1 MTLVDGIFGKDS
13 EDLAILPDGGR
24 SRNLTLTRV
33 LIVLFLIGGVAG
45 HLIAQTPSQPELAF
59 DDAALR
65 QQITQIYPTALP
77 EMPQPWFNPPD
88 AAKVALGEALF
99 FDPNLSRCGTLA
111 CASCHRPEHGF
122 ASAYQVPPGCDG
134 VRGRRRAPALYNVA
148 YQGHYFWDGR
158 VQSLEQQALWP
169 VATPA
174 EMGNVWDVVLTYL
187 NTGRHIPTGKEYPQA
202 HAFYAEYFAEVFN
215 GDITPITVSH
225 ALAAYERTI
234 LTRDAAFDRWLA
246 GDDAS
251 LTPVQKRGAE
261 RFFGRANCAVC
272 HPPPLFTDD
281 KFHNISIPQ
290 AGFETPHLFPA
301 NATVRTAAE
310 AQGWPVPL
318 DVDLGRQEVPPLQS
332 SWSDLGAFKTPTLRN
347 VALHGPYMHN
357 GALATL
363 ADVMQHYENLAAG
376 ERQPLVGKLA
386 FYVRYGKAHFGVRGG
401 GEADDAE
408 VMVAFMQA
416 LTGTQRAA
424 KPEGVQPPRL
434 GQGRA
439 VEERQ

>member
-1 MTLVDGIFGKDS
+1 MEQKHGLCHPTEACRTGLMIRMLV
-13 EDLAILPDGGR
+13 
-24 SRNLTLTRV
+24 V
-33 LIVLFLIGGVAG
+33 LLLVGGVAV
-45 HLIAQTPSQPELAF
+45 HLRAQTPSPPGLTF
-59 DDAALR
+59 DAVLR
-65 QQITQIYPTALP
+65 QQITQLYPAQLP
-77 EMPQPWFNPPD
+77 EVPPPWFNPLN
-88 AAKVALGEALF
+88 AVKTALGEALF

-111 CASCHRPEHGF
+111 CASCHHPEHGF
-122 ASAYQVPPGCDG
+122 ASPYQVPPGCDG
-134 VRGRRRAPALYNVA
+134 VRGRRRAPTLYNVA

-158 VQSLEQQALWP
+158 VQSLEQQALLP
-169 VATPA
+169 VVTPA
-174 EMGNVWDVVLTYL
+174 ELGNVWDVVLTYL
-187 NTGRHIPTGKEYPQA
+187 STGRHIPTGKEYPQA
-202 HAFYAEYFAEVFN
+202 HAFYTAYFAEVFN
-215 GDITPITVSH
+215 SDITPITVAR

-246 GDDAS
+246 GDDAA

-281 KFHNISIPQ
+281 KFHNIGTPQ

-301 NATVRTAAE
+301 NATIRAAAE
-310 AQGWPVPL
+310 AQGWPVPP

-363 ADVMQHYENLAAG
+363 AEVMRHYERLAAG
-376 ERQPLVGKLA
+376 ELQPLAGKLA
-386 FYVRYGKAHFGVRGG
+386 FYVRYGKAHFGARGG
-401 GEADDAE
+401 GAADDVE

-424 KPEGVQPPRL
+424 RPEGVQPPRL
-434 GQGRA
+434 WRSRDVEGR
-439 VEERQ
+439 